1 MLSND
6 SMKLPCSLLSR
17 TVVLSSLLLLACSSA
32 TSNDEQTEREYSVTS
47 ISYESEGV
55 NIAAELWLP
64 EGAGPHPAVVMAHGS
79 GKARKEYGN
88 SMAEHFAKQGYA
100 VLTHDKRG
108 VGGSGGVYVERMN
121 ASEKNLTLLAKD
133 ISAGIDFLKKRP
145 DIDGHQIGLWG
156 WSQAGW
162 IIPIVTVLQ
171 ENIKFAILLSGPTVT
186 VGEENVYSKLTG
198 DGSQDSGL
206 TSEEMSAKLK
216 EAGPFGFDPV
226 PYLKQM
232 DMPAL
237 WLLGDND
244 QSIPIPETVK
254 ILDNLIGNYKREFS
268 YKLYPGAGHG
278 LRVNRARVLDFWQIQ
293 DDFLRDKV
301 KIDIR

>member
-1 MLSND
+1 MKSPVQFFAKAIMLSF
-6 SMKLPCSLLSR
+6 
-17 TVVLSSLLLLACSSA
+17 LLLFACSSA
-32 TSNDEQTEREYSVTS
+32 TSTGQETERQYSVTS
-47 ISYESEGV
+47 INYESEGV

-64 EGAGPHPAVVMAHGS
+64 EGAGPHPAIAMAHGS
-79 GKARKEYGN
+79 GRARKEYGN
-88 SMAEHFAKQGYA
+88 EMAMHFVRQGYA

-108 VGGSGGVYVERMN
+108 VGGSGGEYVQRMN
-121 ASEKNLTLLAKD
+121 ASEGNLNLLAKD

-145 DIDGHQIGLWG
+145 DIDQHQIGLWG

-171 ENIKFAILLSGPTVT
+171 ENIKFTILLSGPTVT
-186 VGEENVYSKLTG
+186 VGEENVYSRLTG

-206 TSEEMSAKLK
+206 TQQEMSAKL
-216 EAGPFGFDPV
+216 EESGPFGFDPI

-232 DMPAL
+232 SMPGL
-237 WLLGDND
+237 WLLGEND

-254 ILDNLIGNYKREFS
+254 ILDRLIGTYKRDFT

-278 LRVNRARVLDFWQIQ
+278 LRVNGAKVPDFWQVQ
-293 DDFLRDKV
+293 DDFLKNKV
-301 KIDIR
+301 QIKVR